1 MTMKRKMTL
10 LALML
15 AAVALLAACA
25 GTDASK
31 LNNEGNDA
39 YAKQAYEEAWA
50 RYQAAQIEDPAKA
63 EPYYNA
69 ANALYRQGNYQ
80 EALEQMQQAL
90 AYTDDESLASRSFFN
105 LGNTAYNLQDLATA
119 VDAYKQALLRDPN
132 DQDAKHNLELALAQQ
147 QQQQS
152 QQQQSDQEQQQ
163 SDQQQQDQ
171 QDQQQQSQDQQG
183 QGDQQQQDQQN
194 PGQQDQQQNGQSGDQ
209 QQDQQG
215 QGDQQQQDDQGQ
227 QGNQQQ
233 DQQGDQQPQDQQ
245 GEQQQ
250 DGQQQRPGQ
259 DGTPDSQPQA
269 GQGQQAEGQPDG
281 ENGYSMMPEP
291 GQRLSADQARQLLAA
306 IGRSSQ
312 TLQEALGQIFGGGN
326 RPPLQDW

>member
-1 MTMKRKMTL
+1 MTNNSKTIL
-10 LALML
+10 LFLML
-15 AAVALLAACA
+15 AVATVLSACA
-25 GTDASK
+25 GTDAGK
-31 LNNEGNDA
+31 LNQEGNDA
-39 YAKQAYEEAWA
+39 YAKQAYEDAWA

-69 ANALYRQGNYQ
+69 ANTLYRQGNYQ
-80 EALEQMQQAL
+80 DALEQMQQAL
-90 AYTDDESLASRSFFN
+90 AYTNDESLAGRGFFN
-105 LGNTAYNLQDLATA
+105 LGNTAYNLQDLTTA

-171 QDQQQQSQDQQG
+171 QQQSQDQQG

-194 PGQQDQQQNGQSGDQ
+194 PGQQDQQQDGQGGDQ

-215 QGDQQQQDDQGQ
+215 QSDQQQSEDQGQ
-227 QGNQQQ
+227 QGNEQQA
-233 DQQGDQQPQDQQ
+233 GDQPDQQ
-245 GEQQQ
+245 GEQSP
-250 DGQQQRPGQ
+250 DGQQQQPGQ
-259 DGTPDSQPQA
+259 DGQPDSQLQA
-269 GQGQQAEGQPDG
+269 GQGQQAEGQPGEQSPDG
-281 ENGYSMMPEP
+281 QNGYSMMPEP

-306 IGRSSQ
+306 IGRGSQ